1 MGRDAVPSSGT
12 PVAVEPPTP
21 PRSSHTP
28 RASPSRPRSYVPGG
42 SARLGSAAAARL
54 LGRESRGS
62 CAGGANPELRPG
74 PNRAPPVRSQRLCA
88 RPAGASPRKR
98 AGARVPLD
106 GQRPTSARR
115 SRPAHPSPRLQGGPV
130 GKETLLGSLRVTKA
144 TWGRRGA
151 HWVRPRPAAQGRPK
165 GAADSARRPS
175 PWPRRGPPPPKP
187 TPDP

>member
-1 MGRDAVPSSGT
+1 M
-12 PVAVEPPTP
+12 AVEPPTP
-21 PRSSHTP
+21 PRSSLTP
-28 RASPSRPRSYVPGG
+28 RASPSRPQSYVPGG

-54 LGRESRGS
+54 LGQESRGG
-62 CAGGANPELRPG
+62 CAGGANSEPRPG

-88 RPAGASPRKR
+88 RPARASPRQR
-98 AGARVPLD
+98 AGARVPLH

-115 SRPAHPSPRLQGGPV
+115 SRRAHPSPRLQGGPV
-130 GKETLLGSLRVTKA
+130 GKETLLGSVRVTKA

-175 PWPRRGPPPPKP
+175 PLATPRSP
-187 TPDP
+187 TSQADPDP